1 MPRPLPPADLEHIL
15 AHTRPLWDEL
25 DGARL
30 FITGG
35 TGFFGIWLLESLI
48 FARERLRLDIH
59 ATILSRSPEVFQARR
74 PHLARNPALDWLT
87 GDVRNFAF
95 PAEPFAY
102 IIHGATET
110 YVRDTPEPP
119 LTTFDTIVQGTR
131 RVLDFALHAGARN
144 VLLIGSGAVYGPQPP
159 ELAHIPEHYSG
170 APDCS
175 DAASAYAEGKR
186 AAELL
191 GTLYAQQFGLHTKIA
206 RCFAFVGPHLPM
218 AKHFAIGNFMNDVLH
233 GRDIT
238 VQGDGSP
245 VRSYLHMADLVIWL
259 LTILLKGQTGR
270 PYNVGSDQ
278 SLNIAA
284 LAGLIA
290 DTPLGRQ
297 RQSKA
302 LRPPPSGKA
311 PQCYVPDITRAR
323 QELGLAVRIPLEEA
337 VRRTLEWHRP

>member
-1 MPRPLPPADLEHIL
+1 MPRPLPPADLEHVL

-25 DGARL
+25 EGARL

-48 FARERLRLDIH
+48 FAREQLRLDIH
-59 ATILSRSPEVFQARR
+59 ATILSRSPGAFHTRL
-74 PHLARNPALDWLT
+74 PHLAKNPALDWLT
-87 GDVRNFAF
+87 GDVRDFAF
-95 PAEPFAY
+95 PATPFTH
-102 IIHGATET
+102 IIHGATEIH
-110 YVRDTPEPP
+110 VRGVPEPP
-119 LTTFDTIVQGTR
+119 LTSFDTIVQGTR

-159 ELAHIPEHYSG
+159 ELTHIPEHYNG

-175 DAASAYAEGKR
+175 DATSAYAEGKR

-191 GTLYAQQFGLHTKIA
+191 GTLYAQQFGLETKIA
-206 RCFAFVGPHLPM
+206 RCFTFVGPHLPM
-218 AKHFAIGNFMNDVLH
+218 DKHFAIGNFMNDVLH
-233 GRDIT
+233 GRNIT

-245 VRSYLHMADLVIWL
+245 LRSYLHMADLVIWL
-259 LTILLKGQTGR
+259 LTILLKGQVGR

-284 LAGLIA
+284 LAGLVA

-297 RQSKA
+297 QQSQT
-302 LRPPPSGKA
+302 LRPPASGKA
-311 PQCYVPDITRAR
+311 PQRYVPDITRAR
-323 QELGLAVRIPLEEA
+323 QELGLTVRIPLAEA
-337 VRRTLEWHRP
+337 IRRTLEWHLP

>member
-1 MPRPLPPADLEHIL
+1 MPRPLPSADLEHVL

-25 DGARL
+25 EGARL

-59 ATILSRSPEVFQARR
+59 VTILSRSPGAFHTRL
-74 PHLARNPALDWLT
+74 PHLARNPALDWRT
-87 GDVRNFAF
+87 GDVRDFAF
-95 PAEPFAY
+95 PAKPFTH

-119 LTTFDTIVQGTR
+119 LATFDTIVQGTR

-218 AKHFAIGNFMNDVLH
+218 DKHFAIGNFMNDVLH

-297 RQSKA
+297 RQSQA

-323 QELGLAVRIPLEEA
+323 QELGLAVHIPLEEA